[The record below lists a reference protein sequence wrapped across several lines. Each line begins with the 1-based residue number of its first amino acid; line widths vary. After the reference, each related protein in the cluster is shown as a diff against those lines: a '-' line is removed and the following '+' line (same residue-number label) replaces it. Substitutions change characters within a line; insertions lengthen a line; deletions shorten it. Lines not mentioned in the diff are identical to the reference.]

1 MQRAWYAA
9 TASGQKHASG
19 GGFWARRAQLV
30 QRDPLFALLDTAAQL
45 ICNLMWAAGLFVRQ
59 ISGNLK
65 MTELRQALD
74 DISAIRSQVARGTQ
88 FRGYGPLSIA
98 SSGILA
104 MLVAAAQSH
113 WGAGSARHLS
123 VFLAVWISTA
133 AVAICLSALETI
145 FRVRRVHSGLAL
157 EMIQAA
163 AEQFLPCMV
172 VGLLLTVVLMQIAP
186 QDSWM
191 LPGLWAVIFSLGVFA
206 SCRFLP
212 RQMFAVGAWYLAA
225 GLVSLLVAAGHHAL
239 LPWAM
244 GLPFGIGQL
253 LVAAVL
259 RFGFEDAIEET

>member
-1 MQRAWYAA
+1 M
-9 TASGQKHASG
+9 
-19 GGFWARRAQLV
+19 
-30 QRDPLFALLDTAAQL
+30 
-45 ICNLMWAAGLFVRQ
+45 M
-59 ISGNLK
+59 
-65 MTELRQALD
+65 ELRQALA
-74 DISAIRSQVARGTQ
+74 DINAIRSQVARGTQ

-104 MLVAAAQSH
+104 LAVAAAQAH
-113 WGAGSARHLS
+113 WAQSSEHDLRL
-123 VFLAVWISTA
+123 FLVIWISTA
-133 AVAICLSALETI
+133 AVAVCLSAMETV

-163 AEQFLPCMV
+163 VEQFLPCVV
-172 VGLLLTVVLMQIAP
+172 VGLLLTVVLMQVAP

-191 LPGLWAVIFSLGVFA
+191 LPGVWAVIFSLGIFA

-225 GLVSLLVAAGHHAL
+225 GLGSLLIASSHHAL

-244 GLPFGIGQL
+244 GIPFGVGQL

-259 RFGFEDAIEET
+259 RFGFEDAVEQS

>member
-1 MQRAWYAA
+1 
-9 TASGQKHASG
+9 
-19 GGFWARRAQLV
+19 
-30 QRDPLFALLDTAAQL
+30 
-45 ICNLMWAAGLFVRQ
+45 
-59 ISGNLK
+59 

-74 DISAIRSQVARGTQ
+74 DISAIRTQVARGTQ

-98 SSGILA
+98 ASGILA
-104 MLVAAAQSH
+104 MLVAAAQ
-113 WGAGSARHLS
+113 ARWIQSSEHDVRL
-123 VFLAVWISTA
+123 FLLVWISTA
-133 AVAICLSALETI
+133 AVAVAMSALETV

-163 AEQFLPCMV
+163 VEQFLPCVV
-172 VGLLLTVVLMQIAP
+172 VGLLLTVVLMRVEP
-186 QDSWM
+186 RDSWM

-225 GLVSLLVAAGHHAL
+225 GLVSLLIASGHHAL

-244 GLPFGIGQL
+244 GVSFGVGQL

-259 RFGFEDAIEET
+259 HFGFEDAVEEN

>member
-1 MQRAWYAA
+1 
-9 TASGQKHASG
+9 
-19 GGFWARRAQLV
+19 
-30 QRDPLFALLDTAAQL
+30 
-45 ICNLMWAAGLFVRQ
+45 
-59 ISGNLK
+59 

-74 DISAIRSQVARGTQ
+74 DINAIRSQVARGTQ

-98 SSGILA
+98 STGVLA
-104 MLVAAAQSH
+104 LAVAAAQ
-113 WGAGSARHLS
+113 ARWAQSTEHDLRL
-123 VFLAVWISTA
+123 FLAVWISTA
-133 AVAICLSALETI
+133 AVAVALSALETV

-163 AEQFLPCMV
+163 AQQFLPCIA
-172 VGLLLTVVLMQIAP
+172 VGLLLTVVLMRVAP
-186 QDSWM
+186 QDAWM
-191 LPGLWAVIFSLGVFA
+191 LPGLWAVLFSLGIFA

-225 GLVSLLVAAGHHAL
+225 GLVSLVIAAANHAL

-244 GLPFGIGQL
+244 GISFGVGQL